1 MPVIH
6 YFQRWNPATYV
17 YDTRQQERRCTLR
30 KPRIAVIAAELLI
43 VSTII
48 CSATFAQ
55 IGKENSSEPLRI
67 APFADSVARR
77 GGELFL
83 RLKDGTVV
91 SRKNA
96 PREEEGINDSTAEP
110 PKRYEFKDF
119 IDPWYT
125 VNALESEAASTDF
138 INRDTGATINV
149 EGFSTFTPDKAHFIA
164 RGSPDFSDCYDEIWR
179 LSRAGAVKEWQCGCS
194 SSFRWLD
201 SNTAE
206 FGEHYGGTARLK
218 RKGTSWKCSGDPD
231 ICKLGKGAPPF
242 DDDDNAND
250 ACKSATPLMKAAAK
264 GRLADVKRLLDS
276 GADVNGKVE
285 SCRTALDEA
294 ARGGHSDVV
303 KLLLDKGAI
312 ISTEGYWPTLKWAS
326 GNRKWDVVKVLLDRG
341 VDLNSVHAPFGPT
354 ALVKAASDGNLGLI
368 QTLLTKGVVL
378 DAEHG
383 CRALEGAAGEGHPEI
398 VKFLL
403 EKGADINAGNEYDRT
418 ALMSAAIRGQV
429 EIVRLLLDRGAD
441 VNAKDLRDNT
451 ALIDAAWGGNPAVL
465 KLLLGKAAD
474 VNAKNVHGE
483 TALKIA
489 YGDEIRK
496 LLLEHG
502 AKE

>member
-6 YFQRWNPATYV
+6 FFQRWNPTTYPQE
-17 YDTRQQERRCTLR
+17 TRQQEGRFTLR
-30 KPRIAVIAAELLI
+30 KARIAVIAAELLI

-55 IGKENSSEPLRI
+55 KEYWEEDSSERLRI

-91 SRKNA
+91 SRKDA
-96 PREEEGINDSTAEP
+96 PRKEEGINDSTAEA

-125 VNALESEAASTDF
+125 VDALESEAASTDF
-138 INRDTGATINV
+138 INRDTGAAVNV
-149 EGFSTFTPDKAHFIA
+149 EGFSIFTPDKAHFIA
-164 RGSPDFSDCYDEIWR
+164 RGNPDFSGCNEEIWR
-179 LSRAGAVKEWQCGCS
+179 LSRAGAVREWQCPCGGYS
-194 SSFRWLD
+194 LRWVD
-201 SNTAE
+201 SHTAE
-206 FGEHYGGTARLK
+206 FGEDYGGTARLK

-231 ICKLGKGAPPF
+231 ICKFAKGASPF
-242 DDDDNAND
+242 DTND

-264 GRLADVKRLLDS
+264 GQLADVKRLLDS

-285 SCRTALDEA
+285 SCTTALDEA

-341 VDLNSVHAPFGPT
+341 VDLNSVGAYFGPT

-383 CRALEGAAGEGHPEI
+383 CRALEGAAGEGHLEI

-403 EKGADINAGNEYDRT
+403 EKGADINAENEYDRT

-441 VNAKDLRDNT
+441 VNAKDMRDNT

-489 YGDEIRK
+489 YGEEIRK

>member
-1 MPVIH
+1 MG
-6 YFQRWNPATYV
+6 
-17 YDTRQQERRCTLR
+17 

-55 IGKENSSEPLRI
+55 KEYRAEDSSERLRI

-77 GGELFL
+77 GGALFL

-91 SRKNA
+91 SRKDPP
-96 PREEEGINDSTAEP
+96 PRESDGINDSTGETIR
-110 PKRYEFKDF
+110 RYEFKDF

-125 VNALESEAASTDF
+125 VDALESEAASTDF
-138 INRDTGATINV
+138 INRDTGATTNV
-149 EGFSTFTPDKAHFIA
+149 DGFSVFTPDKAHLIA
-164 RGSPDFSDCYDEIWR
+164 SGSPDFSNCYEEIWR
-179 LSRAGAVKEWQCGCS
+179 LSRAGAVREWQCPCGGYS
-194 SSFRWLD
+194 LRWVD
-201 SNTAE
+201 SHTAE
-206 FGEHYGGTARLK
+206 FGEQYGPIARLK
-218 RKGTSWKCSGDPD
+218 LKGTSWKCSGDPD

-242 DDDDNAND
+242 DTYD
-250 ACKSATPLMKAAAK
+250 ACNSATPLMKAAAK

-285 SCRTALDEA
+285 SCGTALDEA
-294 ARGGHSDVV
+294 AKGGHSDVV

-312 ISTEGYWPTLKWAS
+312 ISTEGYWPTLKWAA

-341 VDLNSVHAPFGPT
+341 ADLSVDAYFGPT
-354 ALVKAASDGNLGLI
+354 ALVKAAGDGNLGLI

-383 CRALEGAAGEGHPEI
+383 CRALVGAAGEGHPEI

-403 EKGADINAGNEYDRT
+403 EKGVDINAENEDGRT

-441 VNAKDLRDNT
+441 VNAKDHGDNT

-474 VNAKNVHGE
+474 VNAKNEDGE

-489 YGDEIRK
+489 HGEEIRK

>member
-1 MPVIH
+1 M
-6 YFQRWNPATYV
+6 
-17 YDTRQQERRCTLR
+17 R

-43 VSTII
+43 VSTVI

-55 IGKENSSEPLRI
+55 REYREEKTSDRLRI

-91 SRKNA
+91 SRKDA
-96 PREEEGINDSTAEP
+96 PPEFDGISDSTGEAP
-110 PKRYEFKDF
+110 VRYECKDF

-125 VNALESEAASTDF
+125 VDALESEAASTDF
-138 INRDTGATINV
+138 INRDTGAAVNV

-164 RGSPDFSDCYDEIWR
+164 SGSPDFSNCYEEIWR
-179 LSRAGAVKEWQCGCS
+179 LSRAGAVREWQCPCGGYS
-194 SSFRWLD
+194 LRWID
-201 SNTAE
+201 SHTAE
-206 FGEHYGGTARLK
+206 FGEQYRGTARLK
-218 RKGTSWKCSGDPD
+218 LKGTSWKCSGDPD

-242 DDDDNAND
+242 DDAPSEKQP
-250 ACKSATPLMKAAAK
+250 CESATPLMKAAAK
-264 GRLADVKRLLDS
+264 GRLAEVKRLLDN
-276 GADVNGKVE
+276 GAEVNGKVE
-285 SCRTALDEA
+285 PCGTALDEA
-294 ARGGHSDVV
+294 VKNGHSDVV
-303 KLLLDKGAI
+303 KLLLDKGIIIPLDKGAI
-312 ISTEGYWPTLKWAS
+312 FSAEWPSNWPALRSAAGK
-326 GNRKWDVVKVLLDRG
+326 RKWDVVKVLLDRG
-341 VDLNSVHAPFGPT
+341 PDLGVDAYFGPT

-368 QTLLTKGVVL
+368 RTLLTKGVVL
-378 DAEHG
+378 DEEHG
-383 CRALEGAAGEGHPEI
+383 CRALVGAAGEGHPEI

-403 EKGADINAGNEYDRT
+403 EKGVDINAENEDGRT
-418 ALMSAAIRGQV
+418 ALMLAAIRGQV

-441 VNAKDLRDNT
+441 VNAKDMRDNT

-474 VNAKNVHGE
+474 VSAKNERGE
-483 TALKIA
+483 TALKISH
-489 YGDEIRK
+489 GEEIRK

>member
-1 MPVIH
+1 MRYSDCLAEIGESS
-6 YFQRWNPATYV
+6 AIG
-17 YDTRQQERRCTLR
+17 
-30 KPRIAVIAAELLI
+30 KSRIAAMLTGLLLVLSI
-43 VSTII
+43 F
-48 CSATFAQ
+48 CSASFAQ
-55 IGKENSSEPLRI
+55 DQDQAENSSERLRI
-67 APFADSVARR
+67 ARFADSVARR

-91 SRKNA
+91 FRKNA
-96 PREEEGINDSTAEP
+96 PREDEGISDSTGEAIA
-110 PKRYEFKDF
+110 RYEFEDF

-125 VNALESEAASTDF
+125 VDVLYSEGASTDF
-138 INRDTGATINV
+138 INRDTRAAINV
-149 EGFSTFTPDKAHFIA
+149 DGSSTFTPDKAHFIA
-164 RGSPDFSDCYDEIWR
+164 SGSPDFDPCYEEIWR
-179 LSRAGAVKEWQCGCS
+179 LSRAGAVREWRWPCGYS
-194 SSFRWLD
+194 LRWLD

-206 FGEHYGGTARLK
+206 VFAGHVGATARLK

-231 ICKLGKGAPPF
+231 ICKSGKGTPPF
-242 DDDDNAND
+242 DDDDSAND
-250 ACKSATPLMKAAAK
+250 ACNSATPLMKAAAK

-285 SCRTALDEA
+285 PCGTALDEA
-294 ARGGHSDVV
+294 VKSGHSDVV

-312 ISTEGYWPTLKWAS
+312 ISAKCTSDWPALKRAA
-326 GNRKWDVVKVLLDRG
+326 GKRKWDVVKVLLDRG
-341 VDLNSVHAPFGPT
+341 ADLSVDAYFGPA
-354 ALVKAASDGNLGLI
+354 ALVKAASDGSLGLI
-368 QTLLTKGVVL
+368 QTLLTKGVGL

-403 EKGADINAGNEYDRT
+403 EKGVGVNAENEDERT

-441 VNAKDLRDNT
+441 VNAKDEGGNT
-451 ALIDAAWGGNPAVL
+451 ALIDSAWGGNPAVL

-474 VNAKNVHGE
+474 VSAKNERGE

-489 YGDEIRK
+489 HGEEIRK